1 MGGYGASAS
10 AEGVRGEAFE
20 GGVGEAEAS
29 SAVMQGIVAQQ
40 ASTTYPHR
48 GVLHVSDHIDIFVA
62 PMYATDVAHLGGCDA
77 TVGISIE
84 GQRRCAADGESLVA
98 PSVLIVS
105 EELSFLVSC
114 YNGLHRDERIGKI
127 EATANRDEAVGLVQ
141 TLHPDV
147 VVYDSSAG
155 DSFGVSAI
163 GRLCELAPDM
173 TVVVTFRDHEQQAI
187 EMTARSS
194 GATGIF
200 SRDAFS
206 AEQLLRVMRTRGGR
220 GRQSTGAPA

>member
-1 MGGYGASAS
+1 M
-10 AEGVRGEAFE
+10 
-20 GGVGEAEAS
+20 
-29 SAVMQGIVAQQ
+29 
-40 ASTTYPHR
+40 
-48 GVLHVSDHIDIFVA
+48 
-62 PMYATDVAHLGGCDA
+62 
-77 TVGISIE
+77 
-84 GQRRCAADGESLVA
+84 A

-163 GRLCELAPDM
+163 GRLCELAPEI
-173 TVVVTFRDHEQQAI
+173 TVVVTFREHEQQVI

-194 GATGIF
+194 GATGVV
-200 SRDAFS
+200 SREAFS
-206 AEQLLRVMRTRGGR
+206 AELLLRALRRRGVR
-220 GRQSTGAPA
+220 SNQSTDAPA

>member
-1 MGGYGASAS
+1 MYPT
-10 AEGVRGEAFE
+10 
-20 GGVGEAEAS
+20 
-29 SAVMQGIVAQQ
+29 GI
-40 ASTTYPHR
+40 
-48 GVLHVSDHIDIFVA
+48 
-62 PMYATDVAHLGGCDA
+62 AHLGGCDA

-84 GQRRCAADGESLVA
+84 GQRGFAVDGETLVA

-114 YNGLHRDERIGKI
+114 YSGLHRDERIGKI

-163 GRLCELAPDM
+163 GRLCELAPEM
-173 TVVVTFRDHEQQAI
+173 TVVVTFRDHEQPAI

-194 GATGIF
+194 GATSIL

-206 AEQLLRVMRTRGGR
+206 VEQLLRAMRARGGLR
-220 GRQSTGAPA
+220 GPSTGAPA